1 MRIAT
6 QSITSGIISQLQDL
20 SSRQTQLQ
28 GQVSTGQR
36 ITQAEDDPAAMGRV
50 LTIQN
55 QRNQIQQYKNNAD
68 QAMQVSQATYAGLQ
82 SIKKLSDRAG
92 ELATLGASV
101 QSSSSYQAYA
111 TEINQLIEQ
120 GLQTANTKQG
130 ANYLYG
136 GTATSAA
143 PFSATRD
150 VAGNITAVTYNGS
163 TAGTSIPLSSTS
175 NISPGTDGTTNQ
187 QLSGFL
193 NNLVSLRNALQS
205 GNSSTVSG
213 VQTAL
218 HTSED
223 NIVNT
228 MSEQGA
234 VQLRIQVSQDQL
246 TNDYTNLQKLISND
260 TDADMS
266 TTLVQLNQSQTAY
279 QAALQSSASIMKVS
293 LLDYIK

>member
-120 GLQTANTKQG
+120 GLQTANTQQG
-130 ANYLYG
+130 ANYIYG